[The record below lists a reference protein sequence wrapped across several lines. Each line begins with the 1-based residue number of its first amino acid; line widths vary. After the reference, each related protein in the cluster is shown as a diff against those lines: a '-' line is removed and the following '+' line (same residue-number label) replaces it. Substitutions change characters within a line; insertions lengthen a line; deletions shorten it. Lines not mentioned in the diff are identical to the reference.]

1 MKKEFEIFRFVSQT
15 EENKGNLFDEL
26 IFSQKTEK
34 YSSGSKAKIENR
46 KINY

>member
-1 MKKEFEIFRFVSQT
+1 MKKEFEIFRFVTQT
-15 EENKGNLFDEL
+15 EEDKCGLFDEL